1 MVKPLYLA
9 KDHPEKEPGRRE
21 RRKEETRRQIFQAAM
36 KLFEKKGIFA
46 TTVEEITQAAD
57 VGKGTFFN
65 YFPSKEAI
73 FSALAER
80 QLGFIDEAVA
90 RAATAPSIRPVL
102 IRMCKELSSGPG
114 RSQIMLR
121 SLLGMILSNTMLF
134 KLFSRTLAKGRE
146 RVTRIIERGQEL
158 GEVRCDLPAE
168 EIARCLQHSVF
179 GTNFIWAASKPS
191 DLQAWQERSMN
202 LFWRS
207 IATHPEQGPLALSG
221 PSLQEGGRQK

>member
-1 MVKPLYLA
+1 MVTPST
-9 KDHPEKEPGRRE
+9 HKEPGRRE

-36 KLFEKKGIFA
+36 RLFERKGVHD

-80 QLGFIDEAVA
+80 QMGILDRAVE
-90 RAATAPSIRPVL
+90 RAQTAASIRPVM
-102 IRMCKELSSGPG
+102 IEMAKELASGPG

-121 SLLGMILSNTMLF
+121 SLLGLALNHKMLF
-134 KLFSRTLAKGRE
+134 ELFTRVLAKGRE
-146 RVTRIIERGQEL
+146 RVIVIVQRGQEL
-158 GEVRCDLPAE
+158 GEIRPELDPE
-168 EIARCLQHSVF
+168 EVSRCLQHTIF

-191 DLQAWQERSMN
+191 DLMAWHERS
-202 LFWRS
+202 LDIFWRG
-207 IATHPEQGPLALSG
+207 IATEKGLTNKQGG
-221 PSLQEGGRQK
+221 TRK

>member
-1 MVKPLYLA
+1 MVMRN
-9 KDHPEKEPGRRE
+9 ESKEPGRRE

-46 TTVEEITQAAD
+46 TTVEEITRAAD

-80 QLGFIDEAVA
+80 QMGILDRAVE
-90 RAATAPSIRPVL
+90 RSKTAASVRPVL
-102 IRMCKELSSGPG
+102 LEMAKELASGPG

-121 SLLGMILSNTMLF
+121 SLLGMALNNKMLF
-134 KLFSRTLAKGRE
+134 DLFSMVLAKGRE
-146 RVTRIIERGQEL
+146 RVAVIIARGQGL
-158 GEVRCDLPAE
+158 GEIRNDMPPE
-168 EIARCLQHSVF
+168 ELARCLQHSIF

-191 DLQAWQERSMN
+191 DLMAWQERAMEIY
-202 LFWRS
+202 WRG
-207 IATHPEQGPLALSG
+207 IG
-221 PSLQEGGRQK
+221 PSAEQVSKQGGPRKR

>member
-1 MVKPLYLA
+1 MVTP
-9 KDHPEKEPGRRE
+9 DKEPGRRE

-36 KLFEKKGIFA
+36 KLFEKKGIFD

-80 QLGFIDEAVA
+80 QLGVLERAVEAA
-90 RAATAPSIRPVL
+90 KDAPSVHPVL
-102 IRMCKELSSGPG
+102 LNMAKELSAGPG

-121 SLLGMILSNTMLF
+121 SLLGIILNNKMLF
-134 KLFSRTLAKGRE
+134 ELFSTVLAKGRV
-146 RVTRIIERGQEL
+146 RVAEIIRRGQDL
-158 GEVRCDLPAE
+158 GEIRSDLQAE
-168 EIARCLQHSVF
+168 DIARCLQHSVF

-191 DLQAWQERSMN
+191 DLMQQQERSMDI
-202 LFWRS
+202 FWRG
-207 IATHPEQGPLALSG
+207 IAAPPG
-221 PSLQEGGRQK
+221 PSSPQGGTKK

>member
-1 MVKPLYLA
+1 MVTQSP
-9 KDHPEKEPGRRE
+9 HKEPGRRE

-36 KLFEKKGIFA
+36 RLFERKGVHD

-80 QLGFIDEAVA
+80 QMGILDRAVE
-90 RAATAPSIRPVL
+90 RAQAAASIRPVM
-102 IRMCKELSSGPG
+102 IEMAKELAAGPG

-121 SLLGMILSNTMLF
+121 SLLGLALNNKMLF
-134 KLFSRTLAKGRE
+134 ELFTRVLAKGRE
-146 RVTRIIERGQEL
+146 RVMVIVARGQEL
-158 GEVRCDLPAE
+158 GEIRPELDPE
-168 EIARCLQHSVF
+168 EVSRCLQHTIF

-191 DLQAWQERSMN
+191 DLMEWHERS
-202 LFWRS
+202 LDIFWRG
-207 IATHPEQGPLALSG
+207 IATPKGLTHKQGG
-221 PSLQEGGRQK
+221 TKK